1 MNLSAKASEF
11 KKSDGSRRKKMK
23 RWTWIT
29 AVGSL
34 FLLASFAVVLGADPK
49 PPKKTLAL
57 VNAGKKLYEQ
67 NCTPC
72 HGPKGEGKGPL
83 ANTLTPHPS
92 DFALPLKGW
101 PNTKGV
107 PEKIFEVV
115 TKGIPNSAM
124 VGWPQ
129 LSEKERW
136 GLVYRV
142 MDFSAAPASK
152 RK

>member
-1 MNLSAKASEF
+1 
-11 KKSDGSRRKKMK
+11 MK
-23 RWTWIT
+23 RWMWS
-29 AVGSL
+29 AVVGSFFLVAL
-34 FLLASFAVVLGADPK
+34 FGIVFAATPK
-49 PPKKTLAL
+49 LPKKTPEL
-57 VNAGKKLYEQ
+57 VNVGKKLYEQ

-92 DFALPLKGW
+92 DFALPLKDW
-101 PNTKGV
+101 PNTQGD
-107 PEKIFEVV
+107 PEKIFEVL
-115 TKGIPNSAM
+115 TKGIANSAM

-142 MDFSAAPASK
+142 MDFSATPG
-152 RK
+152 RKGK